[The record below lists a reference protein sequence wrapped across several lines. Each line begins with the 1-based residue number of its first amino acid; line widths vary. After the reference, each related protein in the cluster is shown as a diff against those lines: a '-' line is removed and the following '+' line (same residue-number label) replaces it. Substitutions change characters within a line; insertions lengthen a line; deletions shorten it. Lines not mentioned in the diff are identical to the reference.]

1 MVTIKTCL
9 TQGANFSTDLKEYLS
24 SSLSS
29 NLLLEISSSRLNY
42 KYLSDIVMNAN
53 YIVQNTDL
61 KVDVYLYL
69 TGKVTLTEMNYIWK
83 IHV

>member
-1 MVTIKTCL
+1 MKTCL
-9 TQGANFSTDLKEYLS
+9 TQGANFSTDLKEYLN

-53 YIVQNTDL
+53 YIEQNTD
-61 KVDVYLYL
+61 
-69 TGKVTLTEMNYIWK
+69 I
-83 IHV
+83 